1 MTFGLPARMENQET
15 RMTLETGKHNN
26 PRSQCAFT
34 LIELVLVMALLVVAV
49 CMVAP
54 RMSDFIRG
62 RALDSEARRM
72 LALTDAGQSRAVSE
86 GMPMVLW
93 FNEKQNTCGLQEETP
108 PKGGDTKA
116 ENVTISDSV
125 QVAPVTKGSLGATT
139 FNNLPAIRFLPDGT
153 VDENSPQTVQLT
165 EGNAALW
172 LVQLQNHT
180 GYEISDSPK

>member
-1 MTFGLPARMENQET
+1 MENLET
-15 RMTLETGKHNN
+15 PMTLETGNKINKS
-26 PRSQCAFT
+26 PAPCAFT

-72 LALTDAGQSRAVSE
+72 VALMRAGQARAVSE

-93 FNEKQNTCGLQEETP
+93 LDEKQNAIGLEQETP
-108 PKGGDTKA
+108 PKGGDPKA
-116 ENVTISDSV
+116 EDLKISENVQI
-125 QVAPVTKGSLGATT
+125 AAVTQGSATT
-139 FNNLPAIRFLPDGT
+139 TTFKHLPAIRFLPDGT

-165 EGNAALW
+165 QGNESLS
-172 LVQLQNHT
+172 LTELQNRT
-180 GYEISDSPK
+180 GYEINDSQK